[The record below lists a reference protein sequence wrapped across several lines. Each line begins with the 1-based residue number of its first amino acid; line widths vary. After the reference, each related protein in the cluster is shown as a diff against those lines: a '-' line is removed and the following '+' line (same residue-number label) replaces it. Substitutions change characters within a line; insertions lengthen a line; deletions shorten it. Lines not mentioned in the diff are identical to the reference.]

1 METTTCILQH
11 FCGYIL
17 QRLFTFYMIS
27 CSQPMVPGFE
37 GTHAETQ
44 KIIREQ
50 NLFDTGV
57 VYFDQ

>member
-1 METTTCILQH
+1 MYTTTFL
-11 FCGYIL
+11 
-17 QRLFTFYMIS
+17 RLHISKVIYMIS